1 MQKLLLVG
9 WVGAFVCAAAAYP
22 VAALI
27 ASSSTEAY
35 LIAAHDPKRVDGER
49 ELFNFDPPKAPKDS
63 PQYRKAV
70 IAIYGTLATDEMT
83 RFVFW
88 PKEKYLHPPELPS
101 LTLLAKQGSDEPIQL
116 KTIHFLA
123 GRMTFGASVVGVLLL
138 AVWAIRRR
146 KTKAPP
152 AAAPPA

>member
-9 WVGAFVCAAAAYP
+9 WIGALLCAAAAYP

-35 LIAAHDPKRVDGER
+35 LIAAHDPKRVEGEK

-63 PQYRKAV
+63 AQYRKAV
-70 IAIYGTLATDEMT
+70 IGIYGTLVTDEMT

-88 PKEKYLHPPELPS
+88 PKEKYIRPQELPTI
-101 LTLLAKQGSDEPIQL
+101 TLLAKQGSDEPIQL
-116 KTIHFLA
+116 KTVYFLA
-123 GRMTFGASVVGVLLL
+123 GRMMVGASVVGVLLL
-138 AVWAIRRR
+138 AVWAFRRR
-146 KTKAPP
+146 KAKAPP
-152 AAAPPA
+152 AA